1 LIAIVASC
9 GHVGHRDDGNG
20 GQNRITFCCFRD
32 DRIESVRALANRLGI
47 HEATTRPGVWFFSDS
62 TLAEWFRQNAYDGEG
77 FTAGHKRVPMLV
89 KCASQRQIEH
99 FLREFGDQHTQA
111 YGGRRFYSGSRLM
124 IDDLQE
130 LLLRIGKRGTIEE
143 SPPRDRGKFHGKL
156 PELMLTERQRDGLS
170 IDKEKT
176 RVEHYKGQVFCATVP
191 NGRLITRRSGAVL
204 ISGNSCWNFSGT
216 FVTEAANIK
225 AGVLPD
231 NSSASQLSEQYT
243 LDQCDGR
250 NGGCRGDDNTTVLA
264 DAKTGGLP
272 LTSAYGPYT
281 SREGHCKMPRPTG
294 LEAIVRLGIEE
305 VEKIIGVKAPVT
317 INEKGNLY
325 TVDDWGYVGEESG
338 VPSVELIKA
347 ALLEYGVVGCAIAA
361 DDAFER
367 SGESQP
373 VGSVFKGSGSNNI
386 DHDVAIVGWD
396 DSKQAWLV
404 RNSWGETWG
413 DGGYKWV
420 AYNVNQVGYE
430 AVWATVASVVPVPPT
445 PDPNPP
451 PMPDPDL

>member
-1 LIAIVASC
+1 
-9 GHVGHRDDGNG
+9 
-20 GQNRITFCCFRD
+20 
-32 DRIESVRALANRLGI
+32 
-47 HEATTRPGVWFFSDS
+47 
-62 TLAEWFRQNAYDGEG
+62 
-77 FTAGHKRVPMLV
+77 
-89 KCASQRQIEH
+89 
-99 FLREFGDQHTQA
+99 
-111 YGGRRFYSGSRLM
+111 
-124 IDDLQE
+124 
-130 LLLRIGKRGTIEE
+130 
-143 SPPRDRGKFHGKL
+143 
-156 PELMLTERQRDGLS
+156 
-170 IDKEKT
+170 
-176 RVEHYKGQVFCATVP
+176 
-191 NGRLITRRSGAVL
+191 
-204 ISGNSCWNFSGT
+204 
-216 FVTEAANIK
+216 
-225 AGVLPD
+225 
-231 NSSASQLSEQYT
+231 
-243 LDQCDGR
+243 
-250 NGGCRGDDNTTVLA
+250 
-264 DAKTGGLP
+264 
-272 LTSAYGPYT
+272 
-281 SREGHCKMPRPTG
+281 MPRPTG